1 MPGAR
6 VGEGQVQSWA
16 CALCDLDREGSLT
29 GVAPACPRPRK
40 AARSWPGRQ
49 GEGRA
54 FWAEEP
60 CAQNSG
66 TDAGCL
72 SEPALEWPQLCTGPT
87 ECWGLRPGHWC
98 SLREA
103 PPGTALP
110 GLQLQQE
117 VTEGGADPGG
127 SSAGGSDGARPNR
140 WHSQLR
146 RSPGGGGTEGLCACR
161 TGPEHDR
168 EEYKVTCGAATEPP
182 RETFGAGSVGHTQW
196 AAPAHLAIGS
206 QRWS

>member
-127 SSAGGSDGARPNR
+127 SSAGGTSAFWYNVKVDPVGVAVG
-140 WHSQLR
+140 LDA
-146 RSPGGGGTEGLCACR
+146 EGEGKR
-161 TGPEHDR
+161 GVKDDSR
-168 EEYKVTCGAATEPP
+168 I
-182 RETFGAGSVGHTQW
+182 W
-196 AAPAHLAIGS
+196 A
-206 QRWS
+206 